1 MERHT
6 PQLIV
11 AQILVRESQRRFPE
25 EQSEE
30 HRREREATA
39 GSRPALRDRIR
50 LAISGALVFVA
61 QRLAGDPESDPQT
74 T

>member
-1 MERHT
+1 MENQG

-11 AQILVRESQRRFPE
+11 AQILVRESQQLFRE

-30 HRREREATA
+30 HRQEREAAA
-39 GSRPALRDRIR
+39 GSRPAPRNRTR

-61 QRLAGDPESDPQT
+61 QRLAGDSECNPQT